1 MDEIL
6 PLSHISKAFP
16 GVRALQDISFDLK
29 RGEVHCLCGENGAGK
44 STLIKILSSAYQPD
58 AGGQFVFNGIEVA
71 LTPLMALRMGMHTI
85 YQEHIVF
92 SALNVTENIFAG
104 SEITRWGLSRCPSGR

>member
-6 PLSHISKAFP
+6 RLSHISKTFP

-44 STLIKILSSAYQPD
+44 VDADQDPFGRISARRRRPDILQR
-58 AGGQFVFNGIEVA
+58 E
-71 LTPLMALRMGMHTI
+71 
-85 YQEHIVF
+85 
-92 SALNVTENIFAG
+92 
-104 SEITRWGLSRCPSGR
+104 